1 MKAVKNLSW
10 LMIILFIAVYPI
22 TLGRVYPYHV
32 PLLIIVGIYVILA
45 TSLDLLVGVTGQISL
60 GHAGFFAIGAYT
72 SGILSTTYHISP
84 LVALGIGL
92 LVTGIVA
99 WVTGWSVLALKGY
112 YLAMATLGL
121 NVVIY
126 TLIVGFQWLTG
137 GATGLRDIPSF
148 TMFNLTLKTY
158 SQYYYMVW
166 AIVLLIVVSCLAI
179 LKSPL
184 GRTLIA
190 IHSDETAASI
200 FGVDCPKYKLHIF
213 VLSSLYA
220 SVAGS
225 LLAHYMG
232 FISPDDFSFFT
243 SIRILVM
250 IYLGG
255 AGTIYGPAV
264 GAIFLKLLPEI
275 TYRFHDYEL
284 LIEGLILIFVLVFVP
299 GGLFRIL
306 IVMKNQFQN
315 IKSNHQKW

>member
-1 MKAVKNLSW
+1 MKVVKNLSW
-10 LMIILFIAVYPI
+10 LIIILFIAVYPI
-22 TLGRVYPYHV
+22 TLGKVYPYHI

-84 LVALGIGL
+84 LVALGTGL

-99 WVTGWSVLALKGY
+99 WVTGWSVLTLKGY

-166 AIVLLIVVSCLAI
+166 TIVLLIVVSCLAI

-243 SIRILVM
+243 SIRIIVM

-306 IVMKNQFQN
+306 IAIKNQFQS
-315 IKSNHQKW
+315 IKSTQQKW

>member
-1 MKAVKNLSW
+1 
-10 LMIILFIAVYPI
+10 
-22 TLGRVYPYHV
+22 
-32 PLLIIVGIYVILA
+32 
-45 TSLDLLVGVTGQISL
+45 
-60 GHAGFFAIGAYT
+60 
-72 SGILSTTYHISP
+72 
-84 LVALGIGL
+84 
-92 LVTGIVA
+92 
-99 WVTGWSVLALKGY
+99 
-112 YLAMATLGL
+112 
-121 NVVIY
+121 
-126 TLIVGFQWLTG
+126 
-137 GATGLRDIPSF
+137 
-148 TMFNLTLKTY
+148 
-158 SQYYYMVW
+158 MVW
-166 AIVLLIVVSCLAI
+166 AIVLLIVMSCLAI